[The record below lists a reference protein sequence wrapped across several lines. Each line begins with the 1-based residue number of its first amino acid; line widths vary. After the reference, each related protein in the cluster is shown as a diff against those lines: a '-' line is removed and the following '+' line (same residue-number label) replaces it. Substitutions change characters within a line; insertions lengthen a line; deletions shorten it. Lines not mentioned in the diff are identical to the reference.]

1 MFREVLHPDE
11 RAMYVASLNRRSV
24 ALTRLLAQSPA
35 SAGNPVVLAMF
46 VGNLLRAAI
55 PLCGADLAAELF
67 SWLARQVRDHCGLC
81 PLCGA
86 TRALG
91 AGLCDS
97 CRGEMD
103 RVDQELQLEL
113 ADPRSPQ

>member
-1 MFREVLHPDE
+1 MFRETLHPDE
-11 RAMYVASLNRRSV
+11 RALYVASLQRRSL
-24 ALTRLLAQSPA
+24 ALQRLLSHSPA
-35 SAGNPVVLAMF
+35 SASNPVVLAMF

-67 SWLARQVRDHCGLC
+67 SWLARQVREQCGLC

-86 TRALG
+86 SRAPG
-91 AGLCDS
+91 TGLCEA

-103 RVDQELQLEL
+103 RVDQELQLER
-113 ADPRSPQ
+113 ADSRAPH

>member
-1 MFREVLHPDE
+1 VFREVLHAHE
-11 RAMYVASLNRRSV
+11 RAIYVASLTRRSV
-24 ALTRLLAQSPA
+24 ALTRLLSTSSA
-35 SAGNPVVLAMF
+35 SAANPVVLAMF

-67 SWLARQVRDHCGLC
+67 SWLARQVREQCGLC

-86 TRALG
+86 TRAPG
-91 AGLCDS
+91 AGLCDT

-113 ADPRSPQ
+113 ADPRAPQ